1 MANEVFVA
9 QVKQILGLAKSGKA
23 DEAYSGWTALLSSPT
38 FGEYSIGDRRQA
50 LKILVN
56 AKIPPT
62 NPAKNVVDAHRAASA
77 VLAKMVEEGNEPA
90 DHELLGICYVFM
102 GDEARASDVFRKG
115 LTLER
120 ARDAGSPLCGS
131 LMKWVA
137 AV

>member
-1 MANEVFVA
+1 MANEVLVA

-23 DEAYSGWTALLSSPT
+23 DEAYAGWIALFSSPEFAT
-38 FGEYSIGDRRQA
+38 YPIGDRRQA

-56 AKIPPT
+56 AKIPPN
-62 NPAKNVVDAHRAASA
+62 NPAKQVVEAHRSA
-77 VLAKMVEEGNEPA
+77 GVALARMVDEAGEPA
-90 DHELLGICYVFM
+90 DMELLGICHVFT
-102 GDEARASDVFRKG
+102 GDEKSAAEVFRRG
-115 LTLER
+115 LTIER